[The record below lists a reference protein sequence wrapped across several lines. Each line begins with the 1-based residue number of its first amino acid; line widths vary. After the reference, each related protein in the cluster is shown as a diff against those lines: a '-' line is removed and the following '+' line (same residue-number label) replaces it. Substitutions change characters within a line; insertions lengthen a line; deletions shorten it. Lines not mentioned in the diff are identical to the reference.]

1 MYMASEV
8 RIMKNKKAIGIHFM
22 IILVIGVIVFFVLAI
37 MIPDL
42 LKKEKSET
50 EGFLDDFDKDGVV
63 DSLDRCVCNKERGG
77 NDGCPSVDNVEEM
90 KKRKLPCEEN

>member
-1 MYMASEV
+1 
-8 RIMKNKKAIGIHFM
+8 MKNKKAIGIHFM

-50 EGFLDDFDKDGVV
+50 EGFFDDD
-63 DSLDRCVCNKERGG
+63 
-77 NDGCPSVDNVEEM
+77 NDGILNNLDKCACDYGGEDNGGCPIDYTEEQLND
-90 KKRKLPCEEN
+90 KSCLN